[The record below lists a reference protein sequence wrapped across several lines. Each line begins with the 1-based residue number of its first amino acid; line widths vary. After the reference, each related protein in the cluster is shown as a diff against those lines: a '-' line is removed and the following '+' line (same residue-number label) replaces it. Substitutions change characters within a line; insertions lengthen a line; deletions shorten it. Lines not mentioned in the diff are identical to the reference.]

1 MSRPGAMTQVHSAFQ
16 PKEMR
21 SPRRSTR
28 RLALVGATGSIG
40 RQVCDLV
47 ERFPDRF
54 TLHAVIAGSDA
65 VGLQAIVR
73 RHPEAHVLLAH
84 PGDADASRAARAID
98 QAVRD
103 PEVDLVIV
111 AAAGSAALAPTL
123 AALEAGKDIA
133 LATKEVLVM
142 AGELVRERMR
152 KHGSQ
157 IFPIDS
163 EHSAIWQ
170 CLWGE
175 KEHGIRRL
183 ILTGSGGPFLRRPL
197 ETLENVTIAEALTH
211 PRWKMGPKITVDSAT
226 MMNKG
231 LEIIEAHFLF
241 DVPYTGIDVVVHPQ
255 SVVHSMVEFVDG
267 SIKAQLGVP
276 DMHLPIAIAL
286 SFPDR
291 LDSVAPAPDLAALGQ
306 LSFEALDALR
316 YPAVALA
323 REAGERG
330 GTAPAVL
337 NAANEEAVA
346 LFLKGQRR
354 FVDIVPSVVR
364 ALEAAQP
371 ARDLTLEAVIAAD
384 RWARAHVRASAE
396 GSGRLRS
403 KLPA

>member
-1 MSRPGAMTQVHSAFQ
+1 MTHVRPAFQ

-21 SPRRSTR
+21 SPRPSPR
-28 RLALVGATGSIG
+28 RLALLGATGSIG

-47 ERFPDRF
+47 ERHPDRF
-54 TLHAVIAGSDA
+54 ALHAVIAGTDAAALDA
-65 VGLQAIVR
+65 VAR
-73 RHPEAHVLLAH
+73 RHPEAHALLAN
-84 PGDADASRAARAID
+84 PGGSDAGRAARAIAE
-98 QAVRD
+98 AVSD
-103 PEVDLVIV
+103 PDVDLVVV
-111 AAAGSAALAPTL
+111 AAAGAAALAPTL
-123 AALEAGKDIA
+123 SALDAGKDIA

-142 AGELVRERMR
+142 AGELVRQRMR
-152 KHGSQ
+152 RHGSQ

-175 KEHGIRRL
+175 KEAAVRRL

-197 ETLENVTIAEALTH
+197 ETLESVTIAEALAH
-211 PRWKMGPKITVDSAT
+211 PRWKMGPKITIDSAT

-231 LEIIEAHFLF
+231 LEVIEAHFLF
-241 DVPYTGIDVVVHPQ
+241 DVPYSAIDVIVHPQ

-267 SIKAQLGVP
+267 SVKAQLGIP

-286 SFPDR
+286 GFPER
-291 LDSVAPAPDLAALGQ
+291 LDGVTTAPDLAALGQ
-306 LSFEALDALR
+306 LSFEALDAIR

-354 FVDIVPSVVR
+354 LVEIVPSVRQAVES
-364 ALEAAQP
+364 AEP
-371 ARDLTLEAVIAAD
+371 DEELTLDTVIAAD
-384 RWARAHVRASAE
+384 RWARAQVRTAS
-396 GSGRLRS
+396 SGTSRVRS
-403 KLPA
+403 ELPA

>member
-1 MSRPGAMTQVHSAFQ
+1 
-16 PKEMR
+16 MR
-21 SPRRSTR
+21 SSHPSPR
-28 RLALVGATGSIG
+28 RLALLGATGSIG

-47 ERFPDRF
+47 EQHPDRF
-54 TLHAVIAGSDA
+54 TLHTLVAGSDA
-65 VGLQAIVR
+65 AALNAVAR
-73 RHPEAHVLLAH
+73 RHPEAHALLANAA
-84 PGDADASRAARAID
+84 GSDASHAGRAID
-98 QAVRD
+98 EAVQD
-103 PEVDLVIV
+103 PEVDLVVV

-123 AALEAGKDIA
+123 AALDAGKDIA

-152 KHGSQ
+152 RHGSQ

-175 KEHGIRRL
+175 NHRAVRRL
-183 ILTGSGGPFLRRPL
+183 IVTGSGGPFLRRPL
-197 ETLENVTIAEALTH
+197 ETLETVTIAEALAH

-231 LEIIEAHFLF
+231 LEVIEAHFLF
-241 DVPYTGIDVVVHPQ
+241 DVPYRAIDVIVHPQ

-286 SFPDR
+286 SFPER
-291 LDSVAPAPDLAALGQ
+291 LAGVTPAPDLVALGQ
-306 LSFEALDALR
+306 LTFEALDAVR

-337 NAANEEAVA
+337 NAANEEAVG

-354 FVDIVPSVVR
+354 FDDIVPSVR
-364 ALEAAQP
+364 AAIEASRP
-371 ARDLTLEAVIAAD
+371 AEELTLEAVIAAD
-384 RWARAHVRASAE
+384 QRARAHVRASAE
-396 GSGRLRS
+396 GTNRVRS

>member
-1 MSRPGAMTQVHSAFQ
+1 MTHVRPAFQ

-21 SPRRSTR
+21 SPRPSPR
-28 RLALVGATGSIG
+28 RLALLGATGSIG

-47 ERFPDRF
+47 ERHPDRF
-54 TLHAVIAGSDA
+54 ALHAVIAGTDAAALDA
-65 VGLQAIVR
+65 VAR
-73 RHPEAHVLLAH
+73 RHPEAHALLAN
-84 PGDADASRAARAID
+84 PGGSDAGRAARAID
-98 QAVRD
+98 EAVSD
-103 PEVDLVIV
+103 PDVDLVVV
-111 AAAGSAALAPTL
+111 AAAGAAALAPTL
-123 AALEAGKDIA
+123 SALDAGKDIA

-142 AGELVRERMR
+142 AGELVRQRMR
-152 KHGSQ
+152 RHGSQ

-175 KEHGIRRL
+175 KEAAVRRL

-197 ETLENVTIAEALTH
+197 ETLESVTIAEALAH
-211 PRWKMGPKITVDSAT
+211 PRWKMGPKITIDSAT

-231 LEIIEAHFLF
+231 LEVIEAHFLF
-241 DVPYTGIDVVVHPQ
+241 DVPYSAIDVIVHPQ

-267 SIKAQLGVP
+267 SVKAQLGIP

-286 SFPDR
+286 GFPER
-291 LDSVAPAPDLAALGQ
+291 LDGVTTAPDLAALGQ
-306 LSFEALDALR
+306 LSFEALDAIR

-354 FVDIVPSVVR
+354 FVEIVPSVRQAVES
-364 ALEAAQP
+364 AEP
-371 ARDLTLEAVIAAD
+371 DEELTLDTVIAAD
-384 RWARAHVRASAE
+384 RWARAQVRTAS
-396 GSGRLRS
+396 SGTSRVRS
-403 KLPA
+403 ELPA

>member
-1 MSRPGAMTQVHSAFQ
+1 
-16 PKEMR
+16 MR
-21 SPRRSTR
+21 SPRPSPR
-28 RLALVGATGSIG
+28 RLALLGATGSIG

-47 ERFPDRF
+47 ERHPDRF
-54 TLHAVIAGSDA
+54 ALHAVIAGTDAAALDA
-65 VGLQAIVR
+65 VAR
-73 RHPEAHVLLAH
+73 RHPEAHALLAN
-84 PGDADASRAARAID
+84 PGGSDAGRAARAIAE
-98 QAVRD
+98 AVSD
-103 PEVDLVIV
+103 PDVDLVVV
-111 AAAGSAALAPTL
+111 AAAGAAALAPTL
-123 AALEAGKDIA
+123 SALDAGKDIA

-142 AGELVRERMR
+142 AGELVRQRMR
-152 KHGSQ
+152 RHGSQ

-175 KEHGIRRL
+175 KEAAVRRL

-197 ETLENVTIAEALTH
+197 ETLESVTIAEALAH
-211 PRWKMGPKITVDSAT
+211 PRWKMGPKITIDSAT

-231 LEIIEAHFLF
+231 LEVIEAHFLF
-241 DVPYTGIDVVVHPQ
+241 DVPYSAIDVIVHPQ

-267 SIKAQLGVP
+267 SVKAQLGIP

-286 SFPDR
+286 GFPER
-291 LDSVAPAPDLAALGQ
+291 LDGVTTAPDLAALGQ
-306 LSFEALDALR
+306 LSFEALDAIR

-354 FVDIVPSVVR
+354 FVEIVPSVRQAV
-364 ALEAAQP
+364 ESAAP
-371 ARDLTLEAVIAAD
+371 DEELTLDTVIAAD
-384 RWARAHVRASAE
+384 RWARAQVRTT
-396 GSGRLRS
+396 SGGTSRVRS
-403 KLPA
+403 ELPA

>member
-1 MSRPGAMTQVHSAFQ
+1 MTHVRPAFQ

-21 SPRRSTR
+21 SPRPSPR
-28 RLALVGATGSIG
+28 RLALLGATGSIG

-47 ERFPDRF
+47 ERHPDRF
-54 TLHAVIAGSDA
+54 ALHAVIAGTDAAALDA
-65 VGLQAIVR
+65 VAR
-73 RHPEAHVLLAH
+73 RHPEAHALLAN
-84 PGDADASRAARAID
+84 PGGSDAGRAARAID
-98 QAVRD
+98 EAVSD
-103 PEVDLVIV
+103 PDVDLVVV
-111 AAAGSAALAPTL
+111 AAAGAAALAPTL
-123 AALEAGKDIA
+123 SALDAGKDIA

-142 AGELVRERMR
+142 AGELVRQRMR
-152 KHGSQ
+152 RHGSQ

-175 KEHGIRRL
+175 KEAAVRRL

-197 ETLENVTIAEALTH
+197 ETLESVTIAEALAH
-211 PRWKMGPKITVDSAT
+211 PRWKMGPKITIDSAT

-231 LEIIEAHFLF
+231 LEVIEAHFLF
-241 DVPYTGIDVVVHPQ
+241 DVPYSAIDVIVHPQ

-267 SIKAQLGVP
+267 SVKAQLGIP

-286 SFPDR
+286 GFPER
-291 LDSVAPAPDLAALGQ
+291 LDGVTTAPDLAALGQ
-306 LSFEALDALR
+306 LSFEALDAIR

-354 FVDIVPSVVR
+354 FVEIVPSVRQAV
-364 ALEAAQP
+364 ESAAP
-371 ARDLTLEAVIAAD
+371 DEELTLDTVIAAD
-384 RWARAHVRASAE
+384 RWARAQVRTT
-396 GSGRLRS
+396 SGGTSRVRS
-403 KLPA
+403 ELPA

>member
-1 MSRPGAMTQVHSAFQ
+1 MKSRTSL
-16 PKEMR
+16 
-21 SPRRSTR
+21 R
-28 RLALVGATGSIG
+28 RLALLGATGSIG

-47 ERFPDRF
+47 ERHPDRF
-54 TLHAVIAGSDA
+54 ALHALVAGSDA
-65 VGLQAIVR
+65 AALEAVAR
-73 RHPEAHVLLAH
+73 RHPEAHALLAH
-84 PGDADASRAARAID
+84 PAGGNLDRAARAID
-98 QAVRD
+98 EAMRD
-103 PEVDLVIV
+103 PEVDLVVI

-123 AALEAGKDIA
+123 AALDAGKDIA

-152 KHGSQ
+152 RHGSQ

-175 KEHGIRRL
+175 KERAVRRL

-197 ETLENVTIAEALTH
+197 ETFGTVTIAEALAH

-231 LEIIEAHFLF
+231 LEVIEAHFLF
-241 DVPYTGIDVVVHPQ
+241 DVPYEAIDVIVHPQ

-267 SIKAQLGVP
+267 SIKAQLGIP
-276 DMHLPIAIAL
+276 DMHLPIAVAL
-286 SFPDR
+286 GFPER
-291 LDSVAPAPDLAALGQ
+291 LDGVTKAPDLASLGQ
-306 LSFEALDALR
+306 LSFEALDPNR

-337 NAANEEAVA
+337 NGANEEAVA
-346 LFLKGQRR
+346 LFLQGQRQ
-354 FVDIVPSVVR
+354 FDDIVPSVRR
-364 ALEAAQP
+364 AVEAAPP
-371 ARDLTLEAVIAAD
+371 AEELTLTALVEAD
-384 RWARAHVRASAE
+384 RWARAHVRAPVDGAN
-396 GSGRLRS
+396 RVRS